1 MKPGKNVRKLPQPTT
16 FADEVV
22 NSFSDFFERVD
33 RGEQM
38 TLRTVAL
45 DLRPQEFGAEDI
57 RRIRTSLKTSQAV
70 FAKLLGISTLTV
82 QSWEQGTRK
91 PSSMANRFLDEIAKS
106 PQYWKGRLAQ
116 AVVMR

>member
-1 MKPGKNVRKLPQPTT
+1 MKPRKNGAKLPPQTT
-16 FADEVV
+16 LADEVI
-22 NSFSDFFERVD
+22 NSFTDFFERVD

-45 DLRPQEFGAEDI
+45 DLRPQEYSSEDI
-57 RRIRTSLKTSQAV
+57 RKIRTSLNISQAV
-70 FAKLLGISTLTV
+70 FAKLLGISALTV

-91 PSSMANRFLDEIAKS
+91 PSSMAGRFLDEIARFPK
-106 PQYWKGRLAQ
+106 YWKGRLAQ